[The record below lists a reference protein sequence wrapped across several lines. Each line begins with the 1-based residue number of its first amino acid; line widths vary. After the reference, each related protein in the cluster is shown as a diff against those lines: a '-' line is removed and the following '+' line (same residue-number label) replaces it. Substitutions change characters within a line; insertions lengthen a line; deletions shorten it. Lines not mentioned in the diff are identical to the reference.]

1 METLTPLARSRSS
14 LSAASIYRRRP
25 IMILEFGRTMVGLEA
40 QNTTVVA
47 SLSPTYLATS
57 HGQFHPNTTY
67 GPSKLIE
74 MKLFSVEYKPSQIA
88 LQNQNL

>member
-57 HGQFHPNTTY
+57 HGQFHPN
-67 GPSKLIE
+67 S
-74 MKLFSVEYKPSQIA
+74 LFVIIHYIWAVKVDRNETFFC
-88 LQNQNL
+88 